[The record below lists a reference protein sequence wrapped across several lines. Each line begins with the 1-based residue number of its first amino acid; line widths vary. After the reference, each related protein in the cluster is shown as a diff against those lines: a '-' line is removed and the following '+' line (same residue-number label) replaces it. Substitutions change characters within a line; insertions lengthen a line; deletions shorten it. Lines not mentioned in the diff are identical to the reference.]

1 MAFAISLVKVA
12 HALVGFWFVAGI
24 VGRGVVQL
32 RAERTADMSAL
43 KVLVELL
50 GRFDNLMVIPGS
62 IAVLVLG
69 LVSAWIEGV
78 PLLGF
83 LQGAHSN
90 WLFLALMLYATIMA
104 LVPTVFLPKG
114 RVFQGALDEAIAK
127 GTVTDRLST
136 AFRDPVVRAA
146 HAWELLAIAV
156 IIWLMIT
163 KPF

>member
-1 MAFAISLVKVA
+1 VALAISLMKVA
-12 HALVGFWFVAGI
+12 HAMTGFWFVAG
-24 VGRGVVQL
+24 VAGRGVVQL
-32 RAERTADMSAL
+32 RAERTADVSAV

-62 IAVLVLG
+62 IAVLALG
-69 LVSAWIEGV
+69 LVSAWLEGT

-90 WLFLALMLYATIMA
+90 WLFLALILYATIML

-114 RVFQGALDEAIAK
+114 RLFQAALDEAIAG
-127 GTVTDRLST
+127 GTVTDRLSA

-146 HAWELLAIAV
+146 HLWELLAIAV
-156 IIWLMIT
+156 IIWLMIA

>member
-1 MAFAISLVKVA
+1 MALAISLMKVA
-12 HALVGFWFVAGI
+12 HAFAGFWFVAGV

-32 RAERTADMSAL
+32 RAERTADISIV
-43 KVLVELL
+43 KVLVDLL

-62 IAVLVLG
+62 IVVLALG
-69 LVSAWIEGV
+69 LVAAWIEGV

-90 WLFLALMLYATIMA
+90 WLLLALVLYATIML

-114 RVFQGALDEAIAK
+114 RQFQAALDDAIAA
-127 GTVTDRLST
+127 GTVTGRLSR
-136 AFRDPVVRAA
+136 AFRDPIVRAA
-146 HAWELLAIAV
+146 HLWELLAIAV
-156 IIWLMIT
+156 IIWLMIA